1 MHPPI
6 QAPQVKPITGYHSG
20 IHRNADPIY
29 DFKDRRIVKHLVENL
44 PLRVSTLRFLGA
56 YANVFAIESFMDEL
70 AHSCGRTPIE
80 FRMDYLSDS
89 RAKAVLKLQWK
100 KQNFPNYQQE
110 RRIWKGICLSTL

>member
-1 MHPPI
+1 MHLPI

-44 PLRVSTLRFLGA
+44 PHRVSTLRSLGA

-70 AHSCGRTPIE
+70 AHSCGRNPLE
-80 FRMDYLSDS
+80 FRMDYLSDY
-89 RAKAVLKLQWK
+89 RAKAVLEAAVEKA
-100 KQNFPNYQQE
+100 NS
-110 RRIWKGICLSTL
+110 RINSKSEGHGR